1 MTDLLASLST
11 IIPFLGYFI
20 PSLLLV
26 FFFVWVYTKITPH
39 KEVALIKENNPAAA
53 TTYVGTLIGI
63 ALPIASVIANAV
75 GFIDFIIWAIL
86 AGIIQLITFFILRLF
101 YPKISERIEQGEMA
115 IAIKLAGVSIIVGIL
130 NAACI
135 TY

>member
-1 MTDLLASLST
+1 MTDILASLST

-20 PSLLLV
+20 PALLLV
-26 FFFVWVYTKITPH
+26 FFFIWVYTKVTPH

-53 TTYVGTLIGI
+53 TTYIGTLIGI

-86 AGIIQLITFFILRLF
+86 AGLIQLITFFILRLF

-115 IAIKLAGVSIIVGIL
+115 IAIKLAGISIVVGIL